1 MKHLTILL
9 LMTFSLLGC
18 SRSYTP
24 KETVSNFVTAMKKL
38 DFESAQKLLTDETK
52 AIFTDGKIKFQNSS
66 FFQNEMTRSKSLT
79 DNDITNVYGL
89 DNLLEIT
96 VDKNATVLTKDS
108 SNKIQLEKVGGSW
121 KIICTKNIVN
131 GLLYENQKLEAVKS
145 SYKTLLDNYKRKTDL
160 LLSIIGETQSPET
173 KAIRAK
179 IKEIDNLGSDLANV
193 FDFGTKQNELE
204 TLSSAYLSK
213 VNPMSNLAVQL
224 EGTENRI
231 SLARRDFNY
240 AVIDNNSGFGQKIKI
255 LPANVIRQAAQV
267 QF

>member
-9 LMTFSLLGC
+9 LMTVFLVGC

-24 KETVSNFVTAMKKL
+24 KETVATFVTAVKKL
-38 DFESAQKLLTDETK
+38 DFETAQKLLTDETK
-52 AIFTDGKIKFQNSS
+52 SIFTNEKINFQNSS
-66 FFQNEMTRSKSLT
+66 SFQNEMTRSKSLT
-79 DNDITNVYGL
+79 DNEIRKEYGL

-96 VDKNATVLTKDS
+96 ANKNATVFTKDS
-108 SNKIQLEKVGGSW
+108 ANRIQLEEVGGSW

-131 GLLYENQKLEAVKS
+131 GLLFENQKLEAVKS
-145 SYKTLLDNYKRKTDL
+145 AYNTLLGNYKRKTDL
-160 LLSIIGETQSPET
+160 LLNIIGETQSPET
-173 KAIRAK
+173 NAIRAK
-179 IKEIDNLGSDLANV
+179 IKEIDNFGSYLANA

-204 TLSSAYLSK
+204 TLSVAYLSK
-213 VNPMSNLAVQL
+213 VNPMSNLAIQL

-240 AVIDNNSGFGQKIKI
+240 AVIDNNSGFGQKIKM
-255 LPANVIRQAAQV
+255 LPANVNRQAAQV